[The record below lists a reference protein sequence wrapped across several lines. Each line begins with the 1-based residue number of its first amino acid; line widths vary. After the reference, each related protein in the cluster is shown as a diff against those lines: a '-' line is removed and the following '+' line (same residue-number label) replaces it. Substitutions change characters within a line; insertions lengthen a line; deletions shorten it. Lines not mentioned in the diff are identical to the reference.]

1 MANVILIVPL
11 LPLQGDNFLN
21 CHWQPQKDAYS
32 PRNRRWET
40 SLIQNVCQQTTLRAH
55 LNAVDDYCWRSSV
68 LMGSP
73 MSQETFH
80 CPTTPLS
87 LFRGESQKPN
97 GNWKNEGRGKDL
109 KWVWVFVS
117 ISVSPLSPIHSHTHT
132 LVSSALFLFR
142 KKNTSNTFKCTHMFV
157 ILLSLYLLKK
167 KWIAPTPHI

>member
-40 SLIQNVCQQTTLRAH
+40 SLIQNVCQQTPLRAH

-132 LVSSALFLFR
+132 LVSS
-142 KKNTSNTFKCTHMFV
+142 T
-157 ILLSLYLLKK
+157 LKK
-167 KWIAPTPHI
+167 KKYIEYIQMHTHVHHPSLSVSPQKNTDCTHTPDI